1 MFSGGEEEGR
11 NERYGTDGS
20 IGMDIMDMVGDM
32 PLVSI
37 LMWQKDAM
45 PMHPEDLVAG
55 MLAQAHSM

>member
-1 MFSGGEEEGR
+1 MFSGGEEEGK

-55 MLAQAHSM
+55 MLAQVRSM